1 MKSDNQIQ
9 DDVMEEIRW
18 DPILDKSDIGVS
30 VNDGIV
36 TLSGHVNNYM
46 KKISAEKAAKRVKDV
61 KAVAMDVD
69 VRLGYEQQRND
80 TEIASAALNA
90 IKWDTS
96 VPDDKLKLS
105 VEDGRITL
113 EGQLTWQYQKNAA
126 EQAVRSL
133 NGVKGVINSIT
144 ISQPVNTAVIKDK
157 IRTALERNADVEAAR
172 IRIETNGNKV
182 TLKGSVNSWTERR
195 IAEQAAWS
203 SPGVISVEDNLLI
216 GA

>member
-96 VPDDKLKLS
+96 VPDDKLKVS

-157 IRTALERNADVEAAR
+157 IRTALERYADVEAAR